1 MSGGNVAGGSAAN
14 AVDGAAAEAKTVGPP
29 ADANAVGDPSESAN
43 AVGEPV
49 QASAGNGVPADAG
62 YRERMRVSATLFGR
76 ASEIIPGGA
85 GSSARTVKFGWK
97 PYPPFITG
105 GAGSRITDADGH
117 EYVDYLLG
125 LGPMILG
132 HRHPQVTAAVTAA
145 INDFGTCP
153 GLPYEL
159 EIEAARK
166 VVEAVPGIEMVRFSN
181 SGSEV
186 VGTAVRLAR
195 AFTGRRVVLRF
206 EGHYHGWQ
214 DTVYWSNH
222 VDPRLAGPVT
232 SPRPVAMGPGVPSE
246 LEDTLIVLNWND
258 PEAIERMMSER
269 GEEIAAIITEPAVF
283 NTGCILPEPGYL
295 ELLRELAIQHG
306 SLLIFDEVIT
316 GFRFARGGAQE
327 FYGVTPDLTTLA
339 KGLGGGFPVAAIG
352 GRRDVMGM
360 IADGRYSHS
369 GTYNA
374 NAVQTAAVSATM
386 DILAEPGLYERQ
398 RALGDRLAEGLRALA
413 AEAGLPVRVEGLG
426 TVFQLWFTDRPI
438 RNWRDA
444 ERYADEAMFER
455 WFHAMLARGVLFH
468 PSQYENLFVSLVH
481 TEHDIDVTLAVA
493 GDSMREIARAA
504 SA

>member
-1 MSGGNVAGGSAAN
+1 MSGRDETSGTI
-14 AVDGAAAEAKTVGPP
+14 AAEATGAANGGA
-29 ADANAVGDPSESAN
+29 ADTDYQQRMPRSA
-43 AVGEPV
+43 ELFDR
-49 QASAGNGVPADAG
+49 AG
-62 YRERMRVSATLFGR
+62 RVV
-76 ASEIIPGGA
+76 PGGA

-97 PYPPFITG
+97 PYPPFIAG
-105 GAGSRITDADGH
+105 GSGSRITDVDGH

-132 HRHPQVTAAVTAA
+132 HRHPAVTAAVTAA
-145 INDFGTCP
+145 INEFGTCP

-159 EIEAARK
+159 EIDAASK
-166 VVEAVPGIEMVRFSN
+166 VVDAVPGIEMVRFSN

-195 AFTGRRVVLRF
+195 AFTGRPLILRF

-222 VDPRLAGPVT
+222 VDPALAGPA
-232 SPRPVAMGPGVPSE
+232 SNPRPVPMGPGLPPE
-246 LEDTLIVLNWND
+246 LEQTLIVLSWND
-258 PEAIERMMSER
+258 FESIERVMTER
-269 GEEIAAIITEPAVF
+269 GDQIAAVITEPAVF

-295 ELLRELAIQHG
+295 EHLRELTTRHG

-327 FYGVTPDLTTLA
+327 FFGVTPDLTALA

-352 GRRDVMGM
+352 GRRDVMEM

-386 DILAEPGLYERQ
+386 DVLAEPGLYARQ
-398 RALGDRLAEGLRALA
+398 RARGDRLAQGLRELA
-413 AEAGLPVRVEGLG
+413 QDNGLPVRVEGLG
-426 TVFQLWFTDRPI
+426 TVFQLWFTEQPI

-444 ERYADEAMFER
+444 ERYADEATFER
-455 WFHAMLARGVLFH
+455 WFHGMLSRGVLFH
-468 PSQYENLFVSLVH
+468 PSQYENLFFSLVH
-481 TEHDIDVTLAVA
+481 TEADIDDTLEAARVT
-493 GDSMREIARAA
+493 MRELARAA
-504 SA
+504 V

>member
-1 MSGGNVAGGSAAN
+1 MQDPIEGGT
-14 AVDGAAAEAKTVGPP
+14 AVQD
-29 ADANAVGDPSESAN
+29 S
-43 AVGEPV
+43 
-49 QASAGNGVPADAG
+49 NGRAADAG
-62 YRERMRVSATLFGR
+62 YAQRMRRSGELFAR
-76 ASEIIPGGA
+76 AREIIPGGA

-97 PYPPFITG
+97 PYPPFIAEG
-105 GAGSRITDADGH
+105 NGSRISDVDGH

-132 HRHPQVTAAVTAA
+132 HRHPVVTAAVTAA
-145 INDFGTCP
+145 ISDFGTCP

-159 EIEAARK
+159 EMEAAQK
-166 VVEAVPGIEMVRFSN
+166 VVDAVPGIEMVRFSN

-195 AFTGRRVVLRF
+195 AYTGRRIIVRF

-222 VDPRLAGPVT
+222 VDPALAGPAS
-232 SPRPVAMGPGVPSE
+232 SPRPVPMGPGLPLE
-246 LEDTLIVLNWND
+246 LKDTLIVLSWND
-258 PEAIERMMSER
+258 PESVERVMEER

-295 ELLRELAIQHG
+295 ELLRELTRRHG

-327 FYGVTPDLTTLA
+327 HYGVTPDLTTLA

-352 GRRDVMGM
+352 GSREVMEM

-374 NAVQTAAVSATM
+374 NAVQCAAVSATM
-386 DILAEPGLYERQ
+386 DVLSEPGLYARQ
-398 RALGDRLAEGLRALA
+398 RARGDRLAAGLRELA
-413 AEAGLPVRVEGLG
+413 TEHGLPVRVEGLG
-426 TVFQLWFTDRPI
+426 TVFQLWFSEQPI
-438 RNWRDA
+438 RDWRDA
-444 ERYADEAMFER
+444 ERYADEARFER
-455 WFHAMLARGVLFH
+455 WFHAMLQRGVLFH

-481 TEHDIDVTLAVA
+481 TDRDIDDTLTAA
-493 GDSMREIARAA
+493 ADAMREITEGAA
-504 SA
+504 A